1 MAKAPKQAARPA
13 RETTYQSYAWTQRL
27 RAAFYGRAQL
37 FIESAVAVAL
47 LVAVVV
53 VDTIYLLNHGDRDV
67 LQAVADTLSLLSL
80 QGSGQNGAKPGLLLL
95 LFNVLFSVLLVQT
108 LLNSARALI
117 VRRTPQVRQLGM
129 ASVCN
134 RHVIVCGLGRLGLR
148 VATRLVESGYAAV
161 VVEKDWSSEFVP
173 RALAMQVPVVTG
185 DARDPQV
192 LRAAGLRRA
201 VAVVAGID
209 DDLLDVEIALAART
223 EAPGKRV
230 ILRAFSEDFDQALE
244 ASFGPDTA
252 FSVSRLGAPTFA
264 AASISRAVE
273 HVLPLDDELL
283 PVSDIVVPAESRL
296 PATVEDLERMYR
308 IRVVAHVNRAKHP
321 VSMRSARN
329 LSEGDQITIIGTL
342 EAHEAVHGLLPTGAP
357 GALPAPPLL
366 PHPTAELDTVVVC
379 GHGKVGYRV
388 VRWLLNRPSP
398 PRIVVVHQPGAD
410 TLFPAEIQALG
421 VEEVIGDARD
431 PAILRQAHLE
441 RAFAIAAVTSDD
453 LTNLRIGMEARRL
466 RGDVHVV
473 LRVFSDNLA
482 ENLVDLFGIH
492 TAFSTSD
499 LASSTLAA
507 AAEIGDVDHAF
518 STEGRLFALDRLAAG
533 ERLAGASV
541 ETVRKEHGA
550 VVIGLSRGGALTTL
564 PGPGERIAQGDGVW
578 VVATLAAL
586 RALRRA

>member
-1 MAKAPKQAARPA
+1 MAEAPKQADRQA
-13 RETTYQSYAWTQRL
+13 RETPYQRYAWTQRL
-27 RAAFYGRAQL
+27 RAAFYGRAPL
-37 FIESAVAVAL
+37 FIESLVAVAL
-47 LVAVVV
+47 LVAVVIG
-53 VDTIYLLNHGDRDV
+53 DTVYLLHHGAHD
-67 LQAVADTLSLLSL
+67 LATALANTLLLLSL
-80 QGSGQNGAKPGLLLL
+80 QGNGLTSGGLGSLLL

-117 VRRTPQVRQLGM
+117 VRRTPQVRQLGL
-129 ASVCN
+129 ASVCS

-148 VATRLVESGYAAV
+148 VVARLVESGYAAV

-192 LRAAGLRRA
+192 LRAAGLKRA

-230 ILRAFSEDFDQALE
+230 ILRSFSEDFDQALE

-273 HVLPLDDELL
+273 HVLPLGSELL

-308 IRVVAHVNRAKHP
+308 VRVVAHVNRAKHP
-321 VSMRSARN
+321 VSTHSARK
-329 LSEGDQITIIGTL
+329 LPEGDQITIVGTL
-342 EAHEAVHGLLPTGAP
+342 EAHEVVHGLLPAGAT
-357 GALPAPPLL
+357 GALPGPPLL
-366 PHPTAELDTVVVC
+366 PHPTAEFDTVIIC

-410 TLFPAEIQALG
+410 TLFPSEIQALG
-421 VEEVIGDARD
+421 VAEVIGDARD
-431 PAILRQAHLE
+431 PTILRQAHLE

-518 STEGRLFALDRLAAG
+518 STEGRLFALGRLQAG
-533 ERLAGASV
+533 ERLAGANV
-541 ETVRKEHGA
+541 ETVRKEYGA

-564 PGPGERIAQGDGVW
+564 PEPGERIAKGDGLW
-578 VVATLAAL
+578 VVAALDTL